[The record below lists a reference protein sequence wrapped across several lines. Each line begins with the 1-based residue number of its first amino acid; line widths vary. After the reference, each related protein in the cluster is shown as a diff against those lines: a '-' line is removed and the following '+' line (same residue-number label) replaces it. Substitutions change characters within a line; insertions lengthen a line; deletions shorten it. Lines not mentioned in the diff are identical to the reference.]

1 MGGNILLGGKALKD
15 NSLIE
20 FGLNLTESCYRTCY
34 NTATGLGP
42 EIFAWIPTNGKES
55 LFMSRKQRKMSR
67 LAGFYSVNPGYYLRP
82 GKHPANTKLNLDEYT
97 RLDIIH
103 KFHRG
108 NRKLI
113 LCIQNNRKC

>member
-82 GKHPANTKLNLDEYT
+82 GKHPAYSKLNL
-97 RLDIIH
+97 
-103 KFHRG
+103 K
-108 NRKLI
+108 
-113 LCIQNNRKC
+113 